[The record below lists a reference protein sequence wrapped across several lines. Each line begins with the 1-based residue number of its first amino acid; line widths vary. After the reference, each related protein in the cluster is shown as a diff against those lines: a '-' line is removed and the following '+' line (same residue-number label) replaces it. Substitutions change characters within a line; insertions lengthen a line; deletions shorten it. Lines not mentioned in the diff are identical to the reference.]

1 MLPSIRLPLV
11 SAGIWPE
18 TKIWGPA
25 MMAWDWRGQRP
36 ASLLLCICGVV
47 VVEGAI
53 GWMRSV
59 NAVQTSSEAHLAV
72 QLLE

>member
-1 MLPSIRLPLV
+1 
-11 SAGIWPE
+11 
-18 TKIWGPA
+18 
-25 MMAWDWRGQRP
+25 MAWDWRGQRP

-53 GWMRSV
+53 GWLRSV
-59 NAVQTSSEAHLAV
+59 NAAQTSSEAHLDV